1 MTHEETRELMDDI
14 LVVRERMARL
24 TIVIIE
30 HEMGV
35 IERITNR
42 CVVLNYGRKIAEGTF
57 AAIAADREVQDA
69 YLGVAS

>member
-14 LVVRERMARL
+14 LLVRERMARL

-42 CVVLNYGRKIAEGTF
+42 CAVLNYGRKISEGTF
-57 AAIAADREVQDA
+57 AQIAADREVQDA